1 MLEAIAKASFISP
14 FHFHRIFKSITNSTP
29 REYMERIRI
38 EKAAHL
44 IQYTNLGIGDIA
56 YDVGY
61 ENHESFSKVFK
72 KYLGQRRRNTKENS
86 NPFLQRN
93 H

>member
-38 EKAAHL
+38 EKSRSS
-44 IQYTNLGIGDIA
+44 YTI
-56 YDVGY
+56 Y
-61 ENHESFSKVFK
+61 EFRH
-72 KYLGQRRRNTKENS
+72 RRYRI
-86 NPFLQRN
+86 
-93 H
+93 